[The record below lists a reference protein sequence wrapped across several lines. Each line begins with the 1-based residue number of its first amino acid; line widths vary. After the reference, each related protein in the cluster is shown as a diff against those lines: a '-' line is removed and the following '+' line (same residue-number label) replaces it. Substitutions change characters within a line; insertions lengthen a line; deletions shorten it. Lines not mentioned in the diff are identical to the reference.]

1 MNSIFLHLKS
11 ASELNTMCA
20 RGLKRV
26 SIGMVLPNSYLHI
39 FVDFSYF
46 RSNINGRKSKLF
58 LDFVFTA

>member
-20 RGLKRV
+20 CGLKRV
-26 SIGMVLPNSYLHI
+26 SIVMVLPNSYLHI
-39 FVDFSYF
+39 FVDVSYF